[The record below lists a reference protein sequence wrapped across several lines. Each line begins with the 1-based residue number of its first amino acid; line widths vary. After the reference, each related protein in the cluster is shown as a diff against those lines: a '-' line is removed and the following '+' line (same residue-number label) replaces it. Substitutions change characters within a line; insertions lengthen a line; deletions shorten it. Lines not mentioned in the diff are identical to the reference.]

1 MATRDQVRDAMHQ
14 QPFLGFTVKL
24 TDGRTFYIH
33 HPDFISIPT
42 TERGRNVTVHDDE
55 GTHLIDLLHI
65 VEVAVPQPGD
75 DATSPSAS
83 PAEGN
88 GA

>member
-1 MATRDQVRDAMHQ
+1 MATRDQVRGAMHQ
-14 QPFLGFTVKL
+14 QPFRGFTVRL
-24 TDGRTFYIH
+24 TDGRSFTIH

-42 TERGRNVTVHDDE
+42 TDRGRDVAVHDDD
-55 GTHLIDLLHI
+55 GMHLIDLLHI
-65 VEVAVPQPGD
+65 VEVTVPQLGD
-75 DATSPSAS
+75 SATSPAGS

>member
-1 MATRDQVRDAMHQ
+1 MATRDQVRDAIHQ
-14 QPFLGFTVKL
+14 QPFLGFTVRL
-24 TDGRTFYIH
+24 TDGRSFHIR

-42 TERGRNVTVHDDE
+42 TERRRNVAVHDD
-55 GTHLIDLLHI
+55 GGMHLIDLLHI
-65 VEVAVPQPGD
+65 VEVTVPEAGD
-75 DATSPSAS
+75 AATPPATS